1 MKAPLLPLV
10 ASFAALAVSNAF
22 STCSTIQR
30 GWRPQKVPP
39 SAITTN
45 RLSILGT
52 RQSTSLIHVRW
63 ETPVSADPADEKQ
76 DDNEISSSSSTI
88 WRSLLYSIARGI
100 TIPFPAL
107 RKVTLNSNRSNQVLS
122 IGLSPRQ
129 GLAAIMSYFLLGVL
143 AYHKIVEQ
151 WPIVDALYFTCVTF
165 STVGFGDVTPTSA
178 LSQGFTTCFGLG
190 GIAFLGAAIATIGST
205 VVNAERE
212 AVAVAKKKSRDKLL
226 RLFCDM
232 PHVLGKFRQ
241 KSTAQQL
248 KVVRHAEAKTPDQDC
263 PKTAASGPKKWY
275 QTVRRLLLPAIPSLS
290 LILTG
295 GLVMRFLEGN
305 TWSLIETLYFSLV
318 TASTIG
324 FGDLAP
330 TSARGRLFA
339 VVFIPLAVAAAGE
352 IFSTIALSFVQQR
365 QKKIFAAEL
374 SSDLSMAH
382 LKAMDADGDGQ
393 ITREEYVAFMLLE
406 MGRVDR
412 AELEEL
418 QGQFKRLDVTESG
431 YLDREDLKLMAQLR
445 GRRVV
450 E

>member
-1 MKAPLLPLV
+1 MDELD
-10 ASFAALAVSNAF
+10 SN
-22 STCSTIQR
+22 
-30 GWRPQKVPP
+30 
-39 SAITTN
+39 
-45 RLSILGT
+45 T
-52 RQSTSLIHVRW
+52 R
-63 ETPVSADPADEKQ
+63 
-76 DDNEISSSSSTI
+76 DDGDAESSSSSSSSTI
-88 WRSLLYSIARGI
+88 WRSLLYSLARGI

-122 IGLSPRQ
+122 IGLTPRQ
-129 GLAAIMSYFLLGVL
+129 GLAAILSYFVIGVL
-143 AYHKIVEQ
+143 AYHKVVEQ

-165 STVGFGDVTPTSA
+165 STVGFGDVTPSSA
-178 LSQGFTTCFGLG
+178 LSQVFTTCFGLG
-190 GIAFLGAAIATIGST
+190 GIAFLGTAIATIGST
-205 VVNAERE
+205 VVQAERE
-212 AVAVAKKKSRDKLL
+212 AVAVAKKTSRDKLL
-226 RLFCDM
+226 RLFSDM

-241 KSTAQQL
+241 KSTSHQL
-248 KVVRHAEAKTPDQDC
+248 KVVQHAEAKTASGHKDC
-263 PKTAASGPKKWY
+263 SKAAASGPKKWY
-275 QTVRRLLLPAIPSLS
+275 QTVRRLLLPAVPSLS
-290 LILTG
+290 LILAG

-330 TSARGRLFA
+330 TTTRGRLFA
-339 VVFIPLAVAAAGE
+339 VLFIPLAVAAAGE
-352 IFSTIALSFVQQR
+352 IFSTIALSFIQQR
-365 QKKIFAAEL
+365 QKKIFATEL

-382 LKAMDADGDGQ
+382 LKAMDADGDGL